1 MCHWRP
7 PRDCTL
13 SLFIKRTY
21 KNFIGILRPNSAY
34 IIVMFNKKKYI
45 NVGFD
50 ENQVHLQKSGAMMMI
65 CLEFDYAYMAVEL

>member
-1 MCHWRP
+1 
-7 PRDCTL
+7 
-13 SLFIKRTY
+13 
-21 KNFIGILRPNSAY
+21 
-34 IIVMFNKKKYI
+34 MFNKKKYI